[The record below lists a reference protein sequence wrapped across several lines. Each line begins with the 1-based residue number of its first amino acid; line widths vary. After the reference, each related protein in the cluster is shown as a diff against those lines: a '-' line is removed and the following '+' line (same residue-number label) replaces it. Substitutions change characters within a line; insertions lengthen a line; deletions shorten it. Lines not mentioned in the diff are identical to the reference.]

1 MVGGL
6 TNSNYRVDVDGD
18 AQSYFVKVPGPGT
31 EGFID
36 RATASAASV
45 QAAEMGVGPTV
56 FYSDPET
63 GIEVSEFLD
72 GYQPCT
78 AWDVGRPEV
87 CAELMG
93 LFRTWHSGPTLP
105 QTKTVFDMVE
115 EHREQVLRDGTVMPP
130 WVLEVLAAY
139 DEAKARF
146 LAAGLDIVPCHN
158 DPGAGNYMRSI
169 TDPSKPMKLIDYDYA
184 SNNERAYEI
193 GVFVGFNFFD
203 EEQTRHAIESYFG
216 RCEPRTVGPRARDPG
231 GLGRQVGPLGP
242 RQRPCLGG
250 RLRLLQVR
258 PLGPAARPLRDPGAR
273 LARPAA
279 PALMDRGLP
288 PHERTPIAVS
298 RDSQLRAG
306 SDRPVVSP
314 NRAEEFA

>member
-18 AQSYFVKVPGPGT
+18 PQAYFVKVPGPGT

-36 RATASAASV
+36 RATASAASL
-45 QAAEMGVGPTV
+45 QAAEMGVGPTL
-56 FYSDPET
+56 FHYDPET
-63 GIEVSEFLD
+63 GIEVSEFLE

-87 CAELMG
+87 CAQLMG
-93 LFRTWHSGPTLP
+93 LFRMWHSGPTLP

-115 EHREQVLRDGTVMPP
+115 EHREQVLRDGTVMPA

-146 LAAGLDIVPCHN
+146 LAAGMDIVPCHN

-169 TDPSKPMKLIDYDYA
+169 TDPSKPMRLIDYDYA

-203 EEQTRHAIESYFG
+203 EAADTARDRVLLRALRAAH
-216 RCEPRTVGPRARDPG
+216 VGSRACDPG

-242 RQRPCLGG
+242 RQRPCLGW

-258 PLGPAARPLRDPGAR
+258 PLGPAASPLRDSGAR
-273 LARPAA
+273 LARPVA
-279 PALMDRGLP
+279 PALMDKVCL
-288 PHERTPIAVS
+288 RTKG
-298 RDSQLRAG
+298 RLLQ
-306 SDRPVVSP
+306 
-314 NRAEEFA
+314 

>member
-1 MVGGL
+1 MSQSVVPATSDELHAVLARFPGWGDKSFNVKPVVGGL

-36 RATASAASV
+36 RATASAASA
-45 QAAEMGVGPTV
+45 QAAKMGVGPTV
-56 FYSDPET
+56 FYTDAET

-78 AWDVGRPEV
+78 AWHVGQPEV
-87 CAELMG
+87 CAELMS
-93 LFRTWHSGPTLP
+93 LFRMWHSGPTLP

-115 EHREQVLRDGTVMPP
+115 EHREQVLRDGTEMPS

-146 LAAGLDIVPCHN
+146 LAAGMDIVPCHN

-169 TDPSKPMKLIDYDYA
+169 TDPSRPMKLIDYDYA
-184 SNNERAYEI
+184 SNNERAYEL

-203 EEQTRHAIESYFG
+203 EVQTRHAIESYFG
-216 RCEPRTVGPRARDPG
+216 RCEPRTWARVHVI
-231 GLGRQVGPLGP
+231 R
-242 RQRPCLGG
+242 
-250 RLRLLQVR
+250 
-258 PLGPAARPLRDPGAR
+258 
-273 LARPAA
+273 
-279 PALMDRGLP
+279 
-288 PHERTPIAVS
+288 AVS
-298 RDSQLRAG
+298 DVKWGLWGLVNARAWAGDFDYYKYGLWDLRRAQFEMLSPDWQAQLR
-306 SDRPVVSP
+306 RL
-314 NRAEEFA
+314 